1 MSVWQCSH
9 KCILGFTF
17 NHMIKFEFIGALHIN
32 KVTKYMFAMLE
43 PHHIGRANDHGEL
56 CK

>member
-56 CK
+56 YK